1 MFDYIWPIALV
12 VACNTMYQ
20 VCSKSIAVDVH
31 PLASVA
37 MTYVVGAVVASL
49 MYFALTK
56 GGNILKEFSHLNWA
70 SYALGFVVIGLEVG
84 FLFAYRA
91 GWPVNTAATVQ
102 GAALAISLLIVG
114 YLVFKEPVNASKLIG
129 VALCLGGL
137 FFINR

>member
-1 MFDYIWPIALV
+1 MLDYIWPIALV

-37 MTYVVGAVVASL
+37 MTYVVGAIAATS
-49 MYFALTK
+49 MYFILSK

-91 GWPVNTAATVQ
+91 GWQVSAASVVQ
-102 GAALAISLLIVG
+102 SAFLAVALLFVGALLYHEAIT
-114 YLVFKEPVNASKLIG
+114 PSKLVG
-129 VALCLGGL
+129 TALCLAGI
-137 FFINR
+137 FFLNR

>member
-1 MFDYIWPIALV
+1 MLDYIWPIALV

-37 MTYVVGAVVASL
+37 MTYVVGAIAATS
-49 MYFALTK
+49 MYFILSK

-91 GWPVNTAATVQ
+91 GWQVNSASTVQ
-102 GAALAISLLIVG
+102 GAAVAIALIVVG
-114 YLVFKEPVNASKLIG
+114 YLVFKEPITASKLIG

-137 FFINR
+137 YFINR

>member
-91 GWPVNTAATVQ
+91 GWSVNTAATVQ

-137 FFINR
+137 FFITR

>member
-91 GWPVNTAATVQ
+91 GWSVNTAATVQ

>member
-1 MFDYIWPIALV
+1 MLDYIWPIALV

-20 VCSKSIAVDVH
+20 VCSKSIAADVH

-37 MTYVVGAVVASL
+37 MTYVVGAIAATS
-49 MYFALTK
+49 MYFVLTK

-91 GWPVNTAATVQ
+91 GWQVNTAATVQ
-102 GAALAISLLIVG
+102 GAALAIALLIVG